1 MSDENKDY
9 LQELQELRDSLKV
22 LLKREFLEEL
32 VALAEMIDKSYV
44 DSYCRI
50 VENSEFGK
58 NCGYAAKAKDLFMKL
73 SERPVSAKIKYIYET
88 FLAER

>member
-9 LQELQELRDSLKV
+9 LQELQELRNALKI

-44 DSYCRI
+44 DSYCGI
-50 VENSEFGK
+50 VENSRFGK
-58 NCGYAAKAKDLFMKL
+58 NCGYAAKAKDLFMRL
-73 SERPVSAKIKYIYET
+73 SEAPISAKIKHIYET